1 MKNQPES
8 ADGGARR
15 QAARVSPGRLLLAA
29 TDLYTA
35 LVIFYLIAHTLTG
48 DRLWPVTLL
57 AFLAHWLLLPGF
69 VLVPGLFLARQR
81 WRAALAGVSV
91 VAFLALFGGLFLP
104 KVPASTAAAC
114 PPDEC
119 VPLTAMTYNLLTNAT
134 DPDALVEMLRDS
146 GADIVALQEVSPSRA
161 NLLEREL
168 AAAYPHRV
176 LYDLGIPGVGLL
188 SRHPILE
195 HELFYLQAQTHP
207 YLRATLDVEGAPLTV
222 IVAHPPPPGLVGRT
236 IRIHPQAPLD
246 IASVTEMAAS
256 GGPTLLLGDF
266 NFTDQNDVYRIV
278 TRAGLRD
285 AFREAGWGF
294 GLTHPRRLP
303 QHGSF
308 PLLTRIDFIFYTGDF
323 EATRAWVGPD
333 AGSDHLPVL
342 AELVWR
348 R

>member
-1 MKNQPES
+1 MKDQPEP
-8 ADGGARR
+8 ADSNARR
-15 QAARVSPGRLLLAA
+15 LAARVSPGRLLLAA
-29 TDLYTA
+29 TDLYTV
-35 LVIFYLIAHTLTG
+35 LVILYLIAHTLTG
-48 DRLWPVTLL
+48 DRLWPVALL

-69 VLVPGLFLARQR
+69 VLVPALLLARQR

-104 KVPASTAAAC
+104 KGPASTAAC

-119 VPLTAMTYNLLTNAT
+119 VPLTAMTYNLLINAT

-161 NLLEREL
+161 DLLEREL
-168 AAAYPHRV
+168 ADTYPHRV
-176 LYDLGIPGVGLL
+176 LYDLGISGVGLL

-195 HELFYLQAQTHP
+195 HEMFYLQAQAHP
-207 YLRATLDVEGAPLTV
+207 YLRATLDVEGASLTV
-222 IVAHPPPPGLVGRT
+222 IVAHPPPPGRVGRT
-236 IRIHPQAPLD
+236 IRIYPGVPLG
-246 IASVTEMAAS
+246 IASVSEMAAS

-266 NFTDQNDVYRIV
+266 NMTDQNDVYRIIR
-278 TRAGLRD
+278 RAGLRD
-285 AFREAGWGF
+285 AFREAGWGL
-294 GLTHPRRLP
+294 GLTYPRRLLRYE
-303 QHGSF
+303 SF
-308 PLLTRIDFIFYTGDF
+308 PLLMRIDYIFYTGDF

-333 AGSDHLPVL
+333 AGADHLPVL